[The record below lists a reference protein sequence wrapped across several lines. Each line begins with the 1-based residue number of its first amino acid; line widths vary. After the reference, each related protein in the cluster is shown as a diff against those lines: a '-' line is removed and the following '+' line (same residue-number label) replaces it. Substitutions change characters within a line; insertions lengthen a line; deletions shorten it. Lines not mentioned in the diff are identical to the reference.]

1 MGARVIA
8 AASSAEKL
16 AFCRAHGATEA
27 INYATEDLRARL
39 KQLVGEKGVDVVY
52 DPVGGALSEP
62 ALRSVGWRGRFLV
75 IGFAGGEIPRLP
87 ANLPLLKG
95 SAIIGVF
102 WGGWLEREPEASR
115 REMGELAQWLA
126 DGRVKPHVSAR
137 YPLART
143 AEALVALGQRTVT
156 GKVVIEPEA

>member
-1 MGARVIA
+1 
-8 AASSAEKL
+8 
-16 AFCRAHGATEA
+16 
-27 INYATEDLRARL
+27 
-39 KQLVGEKGVDVVY
+39 
-52 DPVGGALSEP
+52 
-62 ALRSVGWRGRFLV
+62 V

-95 SAIIGVF
+95 SAIVGVY
-102 WGGWLEREPEASR
+102 WGDWMRREPEAAR
-115 REMGELAQWLA
+115 REMSELLGWLA

-143 AEALVALGQRTVT
+143 ADALVALARRAVT